1 MILLG
6 EMSGEKTNTTTTA
19 QAGMQGLEQ
28 AATRL
33 RRARRLLAL
42 TGAGVSAESGVPTFR
57 GAEGFWR
64 QYRPEELATPE
75 AFERDPTRVWEWYA
89 WRRSLIA
96 PLVPNAAHQALA
108 TLDDRSAEFLLATQ
122 NVDGLHSRAGSR
134 RLVELHGNIWRVRCT
149 GCGLV
154 AEDRRVP
161 LPELPPRCGCGAPQR
176 PDIVWFGEA
185 LPEESVQRAF
195 AAAESAE
202 TVLVVGT
209 SSIVY
214 PAAALPQIAKG
225 TGAFVIEVNPEPT
238 PLTASADVSLRGK
251 AAEIVPLLVEAA
263 R

>member
-1 MILLG
+1 MTLLG
-6 EMSGEKTNTTTTA
+6 EMSGEKTDTPTTT

-33 RRARRLLAL
+33 RRARRILAL

-57 GAEGFWR
+57 GAEGLWR
-64 QYRPEELATPE
+64 QHRPEELATPE
-75 AFERDPTRVWEWYA
+75 AFERDPKLVWEWYA
-89 WRRSLIA
+89 WRRNTIA
-96 PLVPNAAHQALA
+96 PLSPNAAHLALA
-108 TLDDRSAEFLLATQ
+108 SLDDRSAEFLLATQ
-122 NVDGLHSRAGSR
+122 NVDGLHGRAGSR

-161 LPELPPRCGCGAPQR
+161 LPELPPRCGCGALQR

-185 LPEESVQRAF
+185 LPEESVRLAF
-195 AAAESAE
+195 AAAETAE
-202 TVLVVGT
+202 AVLVVGT

-214 PAAALPQIAKG
+214 PAAALPQIARG
-225 TGAFVIEVNPEPT
+225 AGAFVIEVNPEQT
-238 PLTASADVSLRGK
+238 PLTASADVSLRGN
-251 AAEIVPLLVEAA
+251 AADVVPALLEAA